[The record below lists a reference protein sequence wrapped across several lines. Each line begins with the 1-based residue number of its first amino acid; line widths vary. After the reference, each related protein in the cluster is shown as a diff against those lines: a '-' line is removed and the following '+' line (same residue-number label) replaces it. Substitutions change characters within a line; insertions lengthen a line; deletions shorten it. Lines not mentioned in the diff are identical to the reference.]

1 MVDNTGGTIGIRD
14 TSLLESALNAPFQTF
29 GDEELY
35 PSIIEKASRLCY
47 GLIKNHPFI
56 DGNKRIGVY
65 AMLVYL
71 GLNNINLDFSDE
83 EIKEAKENPLHKAP
97 DYVYIYRSFIPFH
110 SHDFHDQRSISGKI
124 LCVKKDG
131 NPSGSKGS
139 AESDQHGFYDR
150 GRCGKRAGRIVF

>member
-1 MVDNTGGTIGIRD
+1 MIKLTKDNILTLYKIMVYNTGGTIGIRD

-65 AMLVYL
+65 AMLVFL
-71 GLNNINLDFSDE
+71 ELNNLNLNFSDE
-83 EIKEAKENPLHKAP
+83 EIINIALKTADSTYSYE
-97 DYVYIYRSFIPFH
+97 D
-110 SHDFHDQRSISGKI
+110 I
-124 LCVKKDG
+124 LGILNNK
-131 NPSGSKGS
+131 S
-139 AESDQHGFYDR
+139 
-150 GRCGKRAGRIVF
+150 

>member
-1 MVDNTGGTIGIRD
+1 MIKLTKDNILTLYKIMVYNTGGTIGIRD

-65 AMLVYL
+65 AMLVFL
-71 GLNNINLDFSDE
+71 ESNNLNLNFSDE
-83 EIKEAKENPLHKAP
+83 EIINIALKTADSTYSYE
-97 DYVYIYRSFIPFH
+97 D
-110 SHDFHDQRSISGKI
+110 I
-124 LCVKKDG
+124 LGILNNK
-131 NPSGSKGS
+131 S
-139 AESDQHGFYDR
+139 
-150 GRCGKRAGRIVF
+150 

>member
-1 MVDNTGGTIGIRD
+1 MIKLTKDNILTLYKIMVDNTGGTIGIRD

-65 AMLVYL
+65 AMLVFL
-71 GLNNINLDFSDE
+71 ELNNINLNFSDE
-83 EIKEAKENPLHKAP
+83 EIINIALKTADSTYSYDNILGILKGKE
-97 DYVYIYRSFIPFH
+97 II
-110 SHDFHDQRSISGKI
+110 
-124 LCVKKDG
+124 
-131 NPSGSKGS
+131 
-139 AESDQHGFYDR
+139 
-150 GRCGKRAGRIVF
+150 

>member
-1 MVDNTGGTIGIRD
+1 MIKLTKDNILTLYKIMVDNTGGTIGIRD

-65 AMLVYL
+65 AMLVFL
-71 GLNNINLDFSDE
+71 ESNNLNLNFSDE
-83 EIKEAKENPLHKAP
+83 EIINIALKTADSTYSYDNILGILKGKE
-97 DYVYIYRSFIPFH
+97 II
-110 SHDFHDQRSISGKI
+110 
-124 LCVKKDG
+124 
-131 NPSGSKGS
+131 
-139 AESDQHGFYDR
+139 
-150 GRCGKRAGRIVF
+150 

>member
-1 MVDNTGGTIGIRD
+1 MTKLTKDNILTLYEIMVDNTGGTIGIRD

-65 AMLVYL
+65 VMLVFL
-71 GLNNINLDFSDE
+71 ELNNLNLNFSDE
-83 EIKEAKENPLHKAP
+83 EIINIALKTADSTYSYEDILGILKGKE
-97 DYVYIYRSFIPFH
+97 II
-110 SHDFHDQRSISGKI
+110 
-124 LCVKKDG
+124 
-131 NPSGSKGS
+131 
-139 AESDQHGFYDR
+139 
-150 GRCGKRAGRIVF
+150 

>member
-1 MVDNTGGTIGIRD
+1 MIKLTKDNILTLYKIMVDNTGGTIGIRD

-65 AMLVYL
+65 AMLVFL
-71 GLNNINLDFSDE
+71 ELNNLNLNFSDE
-83 EIKEAKENPLHKAP
+83 EIINIALKTADSTYSYE
-97 DYVYIYRSFIPFH
+97 D
-110 SHDFHDQRSISGKI
+110 I
-124 LCVKKDG
+124 LGILK
-131 NPSGSKGS
+131 SKS
-139 AESDQHGFYDR
+139 
-150 GRCGKRAGRIVF
+150 

>member
-1 MVDNTGGTIGIRD
+1 MIKLTKDNILTLYKIMVDNTGGTIGIRD

-65 AMLVYL
+65 AMLVFL
-71 GLNNINLDFSDE
+71 ELNNLNLNFSDE
-83 EIKEAKENPLHKAP
+83 EIINIALKTADSTYSYEDILGILKGKE
-97 DYVYIYRSFIPFH
+97 II
-110 SHDFHDQRSISGKI
+110 
-124 LCVKKDG
+124 
-131 NPSGSKGS
+131 
-139 AESDQHGFYDR
+139 
-150 GRCGKRAGRIVF
+150 

>member
-1 MVDNTGGTIGIRD
+1 MTKLTIDNILTLYKIMVDNTGGTIGIRD

-65 AMLVYL
+65 AMLVFL
-71 GLNNINLDFSDE
+71 ELNNLNLNFSDE
-83 EIKEAKENPLHKAP
+83 EIINIALKTADSTYSYE
-97 DYVYIYRSFIPFH
+97 D
-110 SHDFHDQRSISGKI
+110 I
-124 LCVKKDG
+124 LG
-131 NPSGSKGS
+131 IL
-139 AESDQHGFYDR
+139 
-150 GRCGKRAGRIVF
+150 KRKS

>member
-1 MVDNTGGTIGIRD
+1 MIKLTKDNILTLYKIMVINTGGTIGIRD

-65 AMLVYL
+65 AMLVFL
-71 GLNNINLDFSDE
+71 ELNNLNLNFSDE
-83 EIKEAKENPLHKAP
+83 EVINIALKTA
-97 DYVYIYRSFIPFH
+97 DSTYSY
-110 SHDFHDQRSISGKI
+110 DDI
-124 LCVKKDG
+124 LGILNNK
-131 NPSGSKGS
+131 S
-139 AESDQHGFYDR
+139 
-150 GRCGKRAGRIVF
+150 

>member
-1 MVDNTGGTIGIRD
+1 MIKLTKDNILTLYKIMVDNTGGTIGIRD

-65 AMLVYL
+65 AMLVFL
-71 GLNNINLDFSDE
+71 ELNNINLNFSDE
-83 EIKEAKENPLHKAP
+83 EIINIALKTADSTYSYEDILGILKGKE
-97 DYVYIYRSFIPFH
+97 II
-110 SHDFHDQRSISGKI
+110 
-124 LCVKKDG
+124 
-131 NPSGSKGS
+131 
-139 AESDQHGFYDR
+139 
-150 GRCGKRAGRIVF
+150 